1 MKSKYQGIIF
11 IIISAFF
18 FALMNLFVRLSGD
31 LPTMQKAF
39 FRNAVAAVVALV
51 LLLRRPSDFKTAKG
65 NWLSLIVRSVAG
77 VIGIILNFYAI
88 DRLDIA
94 DASILNKL
102 SPFFAIVFSFIIMKE
117 KPSLVEW
124 LAVIVAFGG
133 AMFVVRPS
141 FDGEVVP
148 ALCGFGGGLAAGLA
162 YAFVRRAS
170 ANGAARNL
178 IIFVFSAFSSV
189 VLLPFMIV
197 QFKPM
202 EWDQLLYLFLAGT
215 SAAGGQI
222 FITMAYSRAPAKE
235 ISVFDY
241 SIVIFAAILGFIVL
255 GQIPDPLSY
264 IGYAIIIGAA
274 VAVWLYHIARDKR
287 VSALEGVNDKS
298 APDVAPTP
306 DGEVSASDDIN
317 STADPPGENEPREN
331 IDPPSDESNKM

>member
-1 MKSKYQGIIF
+1 MPVKSKYQGIIF
-11 IIISAFF
+11 IIVSAFF
-18 FALMNLFVRLSGD
+18 FALMNLFVRLSGE

-39 FRNAVAAVVALV
+39 FRNAVAAVVAFV
-51 LLLRRPSDFKTAKG
+51 LLMRRPSDFKTAKG
-65 NWLSLIVRSVAG
+65 NFLSLTVRSVAG

-102 SPFFAIVFSFIIMKE
+102 SPFFAIVFSFIILRE
-117 KPSLVEW
+117 KPSVVEW
-124 LAVIVAFGG
+124 LAVVVAFGG

-141 FDGEVVP
+141 FGGDIVP
-148 ALCGFGGGLAAGLA
+148 SLCGFGGGLAAGLA

-189 VLLPFMIV
+189 VLLPFMLA

-202 EWDQLLYLFLAGT
+202 EWWQLLYLLLAGA

-222 FITMAYSRAPAKE
+222 FITMAYSKAPAKE

-241 SIVIFAAILGFIVL
+241 SIVIFAAVLGFFVL
-255 GQIPDPLSY
+255 GQVPDALSY
-264 IGYAIIIGAA
+264 VGYAIIISAA
-274 VAVWLYHIARDKR
+274 VAIWLYHMMRDKR
-287 VSALEGVNDKS
+287 SKRAEARSVVND
-298 APDVAPTP
+298 
-306 DGEVSASDDIN
+306 G
-317 STADPPGENEPREN
+317 
-331 IDPPSDESNKM
+331 SDEMPTDSRTDDSDGTEPEKISERTNNDNG